1 VYSAIASDVVPEP
14 RRPFNG
20 SICALV
26 LWIIM
31 WINVFIAVASFIGW
45 TYSNPRM
52 GFYAFNGSAPL
63 VVPRSADRYSEGW
76 SSAVIDYS
84 KSQSAGTCNTVEC
97 VRAATMIIQNMS
109 RNRSV
114 DPCEDFEE
122 MACGRWRDRHGY
134 RLGQGSILT
143 GTLMEEQAQ
152 LKLRHVLEAG
162 YPKDSGVLCP
172 PFCGIIADLPSIQST
187 PRRVSPRLRNRW
199 TSRTL
204 TK

>member
-1 VYSAIASDVVPEP
+1 MDLHVDQCLYRGCLLHWLDVFQPKDGLLCLQ
-14 RRPFNG
+14 RFG
-20 SICALV
+20 A
-26 LWIIM
+26 
-31 WINVFIAVASFIGW
+31 
-45 TYSNPRM
+45 
-52 GFYAFNGSAPL
+52 L

-97 VRAATMIIQNMS
+97 VRAASVIIQNMS
-109 RNRSV
+109 RNKSV

-122 MACGRWRDRHGY
+122 MACGGWRDRRGY
-134 RLGQGSILT
+134 RLGRGSILA

-162 YPKDSGVLCP
+162 YPKDSRVPCP
-172 PFCGIIADLPSIQST
+172 PFCDAVADLPSIQST
-187 PRRVSPRLRNRW
+187 PRRVSLRLRNWW

-204 TK
+204 TRRRLHTMRAWTLKFSTCSDRSPCRAF